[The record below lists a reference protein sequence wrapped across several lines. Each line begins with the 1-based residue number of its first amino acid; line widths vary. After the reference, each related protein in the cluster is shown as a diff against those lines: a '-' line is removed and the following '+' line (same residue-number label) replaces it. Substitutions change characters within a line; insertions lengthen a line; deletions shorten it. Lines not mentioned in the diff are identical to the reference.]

1 MKTILGSQQLFPL
14 CPNAGQRPFQPIT
27 NHPSHE
33 SAASL
38 HYPSHESTASL
49 HSEPCCTI
57 VRQTTSMMTWPTRPH
72 SYREPWI
79 IEDTIFVNGHGTWQ
93 CHPTQKS
100 TAPNIRPFPSF
111 MESVTW
117 VPRTGV
123 YDHGKGYDYR
133 CSHSCRTL
141 EACWGMTVWISVQ
154 SGASSQ
160 ISMAN

>member
-1 MKTILGSQQLFPL
+1 MRRNTLNFKLCHLPPSKKMKTILGSQQLFPL
-14 CPNAGQRPFQPIT
+14 CPNAGQWPFQPIT

-57 VRQTTSMMTWPTRPH
+57 VRQTASMMTWPTRPH

-100 TAPNIRPFPSF
+100 TAPKIGPFPSF
-111 MESVTW
+111 MV
-117 VPRTGV
+117 GV
-123 YDHGKGYDYR
+123 CH
-133 CSHSCRTL
+133 L
-141 EACWGMTVWISVQ
+141 
-154 SGASSQ
+154 GAPDRRLRSWEGLRLSL
-160 ISMAN
+160 